1 MRKHRRFEKVDNSTV
16 LTVQTPCMT
25 PRLIMDLISS
35 DVEPQVKAR
44 KGLYGQGSESSPIP
58 RTMSIDRFSRMATP
72 RPAPAQS
79 PTLDPPPISTP
90 PADPPQE

>member
-1 MRKHRRFEKVDNSTV
+1 MRKHRRYERVDRKTV

-25 PRLIMDLISS
+25 PRLIMDMVSA

-44 KGLYGQGSESSPIP
+44 KALYGAGSETNPIP

-72 RPAPAQS
+72 RPTPPQS
-79 PTLDPPPISTP
+79 PTPPVEPTS
-90 PADPPQE
+90 DSQSE